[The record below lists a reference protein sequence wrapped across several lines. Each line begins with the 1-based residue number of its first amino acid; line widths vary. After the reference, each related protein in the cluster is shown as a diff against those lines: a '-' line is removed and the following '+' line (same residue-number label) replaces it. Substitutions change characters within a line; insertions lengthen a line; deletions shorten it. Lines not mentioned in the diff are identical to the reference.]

1 MKNVRIKL
9 ELEVNAYQ
17 GEMYML
23 VIFRDLNGPLE
34 IYVPETQ
41 NRQQYRFFAAFSVFK
56 NMIQSNLDCSV
67 RCLIPNLKN

>member
-1 MKNVRIKL
+1 
-9 ELEVNAYQ
+9 
-17 GEMYML
+17 MYML